1 MDCFGKA
8 KAGGPLGGDM
18 KEKEREGK
26 SVEKKGRYPKTNFSN
41 ITVLYGA
48 RKLTENNGFQLIL
61 LIVV

>member
-1 MDCFGKA
+1 
-8 KAGGPLGGDM
+8 M
-18 KEKEREGK
+18 KEKEREGN